1 MQEKNSFYQER
12 AERFQALAIQLHRRY
27 NRLSMVRLGVFLAGA
42 ALAVYLFGW
51 HWWAGGVFTFL
62 FLIVFARLVAWH
74 QRLEKK
80 AVFNE
85 RLAKIQDQESQALLN
100 DLSAFPTGESF
111 IDPHHPYSGD
121 LDIFGRHSIFAMCC
135 RAATSLGMARLA
147 EWLQQPAATSII
159 TGRQAAIKE
168 LGPMHDWRHQ
178 LRAIGMELHDNP
190 FQLAAL
196 SRWILTPPFVTGN
209 TRMWVARHLAP
220 VIAITGI
227 VLWVCCLSWQVAI
240 WFFLPSALVLAFSVK
255 KVNEIHEQTGKA
267 VEILEHYGSILAHIE
282 QQSFT
287 SEKLKALHEAFKDEL
302 TQASNEVKWLA
313 YFISQ
318 LNVRY
323 NVFAILLNIT
333 MCWDLQWVDRLE
345 RWKILNRERMPR
357 WFDALAEIEALAS
370 LANLHFNNP
379 EWTFPHPGNYDT
391 LDGVE
396 MGHPLIAG
404 NKRVGNDFSM
414 PVQGHLKLIT
424 GSNMGGKS
432 TFLRTVGV
440 NIVLAQ
446 TGAPVCAKH
455 LQLPALQVYTSM
467 RTQDALQENASSF
480 YAELKRL
487 QQIISA
493 VEAGS
498 QEGFSPFFLLDEI
511 LKGTNSVDRH
521 TGAKALIHQL
531 ISDGGAGLIAT
542 HDLELGAMEAEANG
556 AIENLCLEVE
566 IREGALYFDYT
577 LRKGISQSFNATI
590 LMQQMGIRV

>member
-12 AERFQALAIQLHRRY
+12 AERFQTLAMQLHRRY

-42 ALAVYLFGW
+42 VIAVYLFGW

-62 FLIVFARLVAWH
+62 FLIAFARLVSWH
-74 QRLEKK
+74 QKLEKK
-80 AVFNE
+80 AAFNE
-85 RLAKIQDQESQALLN
+85 QLAKIQGQECQALAN
-100 DLSAFPTGESF
+100 DLSAFPHGESF
-111 IDPHHPYSGD
+111 MDAQHPYSSD
-121 LDIFGRHSIFAMCC
+121 LDIFGQHSIFAACC
-135 RAATSLGMARLA
+135 RTTTSLGMARLA
-147 EWLQQPAATSII
+147 AWLQQPAATPVIA
-159 TGRQAAIKE
+159 GRQAAIKE
-168 LGPMHDWRHQ
+168 LGPMYDWRHQ

-209 TRMWVARHLAP
+209 TRMWVARHFAP
-220 VIAITGI
+220 VIAIAGI
-227 VLWVCCLSWQVAI
+227 VLWACCLSWQVSI

-255 KVNEIHEQTGKA
+255 KVNEIHDQTGKA

-287 SEKLKALHEAFKDEL
+287 SEKLKNLHGAFKDEL

-379 EWTFPHPGNYDT
+379 EWSFPIFVDDT
-391 LDGVE
+391 ALDGME
-396 MGHPLIAG
+396 IGHPLIAT

-414 PVQGHLKLIT
+414 LTKGHIKLIT

-455 LQLPALQVYTSM
+455 LQLPALQVFSSM

-493 VEAGS
+493 VEAG
-498 QEGFSPFFLLDEI
+498 QQDGFRPFFLLDEI

-542 HDLELGAMEAEANG
+542 HDLELGALETAANG
-556 AIENLCLEVE
+556 SIENLCLEVE
-566 IREGALYFDYT
+566 IRDGALYFDYK

-590 LMQQMGIRV
+590 LMQQMGIKV